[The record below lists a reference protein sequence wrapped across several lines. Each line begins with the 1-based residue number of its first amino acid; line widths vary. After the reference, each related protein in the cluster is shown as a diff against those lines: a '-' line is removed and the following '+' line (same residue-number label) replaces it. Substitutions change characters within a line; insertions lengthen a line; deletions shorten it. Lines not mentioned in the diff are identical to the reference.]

1 MSDKLKNI
9 LKWVGWLLLTI
20 AGGAAGGAGSQVLF

>member
-20 AGGAAGGAGSQVLF
+20 AGGAGSQVLF